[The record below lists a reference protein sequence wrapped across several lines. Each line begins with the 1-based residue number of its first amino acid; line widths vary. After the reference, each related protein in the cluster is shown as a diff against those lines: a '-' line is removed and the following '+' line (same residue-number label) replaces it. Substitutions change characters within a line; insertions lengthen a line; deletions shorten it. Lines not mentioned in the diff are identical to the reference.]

1 MYFLNSYSAADFL
14 LINQNLQTGKL
25 MLLPSNAVFDRLHDL
40 AADTNI
46 PLFERKMTISE
57 PLVENP

>member
-1 MYFLNSYSAADFL
+1 
-14 LINQNLQTGKL
+14 
-25 MLLPSNAVFDRLHDL
+25 LPSNAVFDRLHDL